1 MKQIEIIVSGKVQG
15 VYYRH
20 YTCKQADKL
29 GIVGY
34 VQNLVNGD
42 VKIVA
47 QGEEFQL
54 DQLITWAKS
63 SSPNAQVDNLQWK
76 AIENIEPFSQFTVRY

>member
-1 MKQIEIIVSGKVQG
+1 MKQVEIIVSGKVQG
-15 VYYRH
+15 VFYRH

-29 GIVGY
+29 GILGY

-47 QGEEFQL
+47 QGEESQV

-63 SSPNAQVDNLQWK
+63 GSPNAQVQNLYWVSV
-76 AIENIEPFSQFTVRY
+76 ENLDRFSKFTVRY